1 LYCRQATL
9 ILDAAYK
16 DEAGNAEGGPA
27 ASAEKPKYAVGV
39 SVLLTRGSQLLLGKR
54 KNVSAAGL
62 YSTPGGRIEPDENMA
77 QCAIREFNEETGA
90 VLGGFMFIDFR
101 EHMRFGHHY
110 FMFYAHADSYEGE
123 ITNTQPDKCEGWEWF
138 DLARLPENCTEP
150 PEVIEK
156 LNRLMPAASAEP
168 RTPEADE
175 VQKRKEA
182 GIQSYDGGQLG
193 ASLLKSA
200 EPRTPAATKCWPWAH
215 EWTKWQMLDRGEL
228 YRLFAPTS
236 PIVGRYETQRRECM
250 KCGKAQMREI

>member
-1 LYCRQATL
+1 MSDEGRDIQQSSLEPNSAVTGDSPSGKRESEVSGPAASARDRLLRAIDLARRSTASDPQNLYCRQATL

-156 LNRLMPAASAEP
+156 LNRLMPAASAEH
-168 RTPEADE
+168 RA
-175 VQKRKEA
+175 Q
-182 GIQSYDGGQLG
+182 
-193 ASLLKSA
+193 
-200 EPRTPAATKCWPWAH
+200 PACPKC
-215 EWTKWQMLDRGEL
+215 
-228 YRLFAPTS
+228 
-236 PIVGRYETQRRECM
+236 GRYTRWNGNTGRYCDSQWHDGE
-250 KCGKAQMREI
+250 

>member
-1 LYCRQATL
+1 MKPDETVKRIFENLLTGRPAATMPLQCPTCGSRRQEVRLCPLCLLNPNHGMFEDHPICDDDRWHKAARQQNIRPAASARDRLLRAIDLARRSTASDPQNLYCRQATL

-123 ITNTQPDKCEGWEWF
+123 ITNTQPDKSEGWEWF

-156 LNRLMPAASAEP
+156 FNR
-168 RTPEADE
+168 
-175 VQKRKEA
+175 
-182 GIQSYDGGQLG
+182 
-193 ASLLKSA
+193 
-200 EPRTPAATKCWPWAH
+200 
-215 EWTKWQMLDRGEL
+215 
-228 YRLFAPTS
+228 
-236 PIVGRYETQRRECM
+236 
-250 KCGKAQMREI
+250 